1 MGPVIKPLGDSA
13 LLISFGEA
21 IDEETNG
28 RVHALARAIEGANF
42 EWLVEVV
49 PAYSSLAVI
58 YDPLM
63 AGLEEVEGA
72 IETLFGVPQVSS
84 EGRLVEV
91 PVLYG
96 GAHGPDIEF
105 VARHNG
111 LSVDDVVD
119 IHSKP
124 TYRVY
129 FLGFLPGFAYLGGMD
144 GRIAAPRLERPRLRV
159 PAGSVGIAGN
169 QTGIYPLESPG
180 GWRIIGR
187 TPLRLFNPG
196 KEPPTLLRPGDR
208 VRFRPIDGS
217 EFVELY
223 EREWGGED
231 D

>member
-1 MGPVIKPLGDSA
+1 
-13 LLISFGEA
+13 
-21 IDEETNG
+21 
-28 RVHALARAIEGANF
+28 
-42 EWLVEVV
+42 
-49 PAYSSLAVI
+49 
-58 YDPLM
+58 M

-72 IETLFGVPQVSS
+72 IETLFGVPPQVSS

-169 QTGIYPLESPG
+169 QTGIYPSRAPAG
-180 GWRIIGR
+180 G
-187 TPLRLFNPG
+187 
-196 KEPPTLLRPGDR
+196 
-208 VRFRPIDGS
+208 GS
-217 EFVELY
+217 
-223 EREWGGED
+223 
-231 D
+231 